1 MLFGIGFPELMVLA
15 LLGLVV
21 FGPERLPD
29 MAAKAARGVKA
40 LRAMASNAIRE
51 LNIESATV
59 TKAIGDLQSLSR
71 GSDSCHTALSA
82 ADLLDLMQD
91 VGREEDRAP
100 VRRDLAHDAEDLL
113 LHHRIEPGRGLI
125 ED

>member
-1 MLFGIGFPELMVLA
+1 MLFGIGLPELMVLA

-59 TKAIGDLQSLSR
+59 TKAIGDLQSLTPRAIVGDVMS
-71 GSDSCHTALSA
+71 SVVNDA
-82 ADLLDLMQD
+82 AGARPS
-91 VGREEDRAP
+91 VPGPRAYAP
-100 VRRDLAHDAEDLL
+100 VSAPSGAVRPVFDPDAT
-113 LHHRIEPGRGLI
+113 
-125 ED
+125 